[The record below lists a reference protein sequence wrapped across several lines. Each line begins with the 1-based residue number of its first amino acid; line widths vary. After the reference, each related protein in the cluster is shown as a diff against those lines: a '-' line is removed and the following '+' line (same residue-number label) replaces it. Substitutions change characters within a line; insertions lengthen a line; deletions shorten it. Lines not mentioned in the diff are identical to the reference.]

1 MPTSAASR
9 TPLPSMSPMPN
20 TGSRPIMFS
29 KIDMSRCVME
39 PSKSRSPPRNWQ
51 MSATPLRSR
60 SIAAGMPVTLSAL
73 LSVTLSATLSVTLS
87 ACALVAL
94 DSLITTSLVELV
106 APRELVSVAV
116 DMATSISTSMPIELA
131 ELCTAPFEA
140 ASLAAPLSAL

>member
-1 MPTSAASR
+1 
-9 TPLPSMSPMPN
+9 
-20 TGSRPIMFS
+20 
-29 KIDMSRCVME
+29 
-39 PSKSRSPPRNWQ
+39 
-51 MSATPLRSR
+51 
-60 SIAAGMPVTLSAL
+60 MPVTLSAL
-73 LSVTLSATLSVTLS
+73 LSALLSAMFSVMLSATLSVTLS